1 MESTHI
7 SISYGRG
14 QKLLQK
20 PSKLF
25 SKVYTTR
32 IEKINKKSKT
42 TVLYITILKRHD
54 LFKDRVCVGHTEYI
68 KQRSKGT
75 ENRREDLST

>member
-1 MESTHI
+1 M
-7 SISYGRG
+7 
-14 QKLLQK
+14 
-20 PSKLF
+20 
-25 SKVYTTR
+25 
-32 IEKINKKSKT
+32 SKT
-42 TVLYITILKRHD
+42 AVLYITILKRHD